1 MKRFIKIALI
11 VVSVVGGL
19 YLIASQFIFIG
30 TSDEDIAYY
39 NFKGNFEKGLD
50 TLSLNWSEQ
59 NMDQLNDLYFQLEV
73 VDAMGALD
81 KDEVSSYVTDVNSM
95 AETVL
100 KSYFTRNTW
109 LQTEMKRIRS
119 LAEYINYQYAIN
131 AVDGYHSIQSIIYN
145 SQLCKT
151 QNQVEAYIA
160 DAEKYS
166 VTPWTYC
173 TELKEGLGKVPQN
186 ACSSYTN
193 KALVPKCN
201 KMKEFKK
208 NYEYFDDFDADYQMV
223 KNAKSFLAQKQYQ
236 DANLNSKFASIKY
249 NDAANQLDPKFF

>member
-1 MKRFIKIALI
+1 MKRFIKIALLVI
-11 VVSVVGGL
+11 AVIGSL

-39 NFKGNFEKGLD
+39 DFKGDFEKELD
-50 TLSLNWSEQ
+50 TLSLNWSNQ
-59 NMDQLNDLYFQLEV
+59 NMDQLHDLYFQLEV

-81 KDEVSSYVTDVNSM
+81 KNEVSSYVTDVNSM

-100 KSYFTRNTW
+100 KSYFTRSTW
-109 LQTEMKRIRS
+109 LQADMKRIKS

-151 QNQVEAYIA
+151 QKQVEASIA
-160 DAEKYS
+160 EAQKY
-166 VTPWTYC
+166 TIAPWTYC
-173 TELKEGLGKVPQN
+173 TELKEGLGKVSQN

-193 KALVPKCN
+193 RTLVPKCN

-223 KNAKSFLAQKQYQ
+223 KNAKSFLTQKQYQ
-236 DANLNSKFASIKY
+236 DANLNTKFASIKY

>member
-109 LQTEMKRIRS
+109 LQTEMKRIKS

-151 QNQVEAYIA
+151 QKQVEASIA
-160 DAEKYS
+160 DAQKYT
-166 VTPWTYC
+166 VAPWTYC

-193 KALVPKCN
+193 RTLVPKCN
-201 KMKEFKK
+201 KMQNFRSS
-208 NYEYFDDFDADYQMV
+208 YQYFDDFDADYQMV

>member
-1 MKRFIKIALI
+1 MKRLIKISLLVIAVI
-11 VVSVVGGL
+11 GSL

-30 TSDEDIAYY
+30 TSDEEIAYY
-39 NFKGNFEKGLD
+39 DFKGDFEKGLD
-50 TLSLNWSEQ
+50 TLSLNWSNQ
-59 NMDQLNDLYFQLEV
+59 NMDQLHDLYFQLEV
-73 VDAMGALD
+73 VDGMGALD
-81 KDEVSSYVTDVNSM
+81 KNEISSYVADVNSQ
-95 AETVL
+95 AETIL

-109 LQTEMKRIRS
+109 QQADMKRIRS
-119 LAEYINYQYAIN
+119 LAEYINYQFAIN
-131 AVDGYHSIQSIIYN
+131 AVDGYHTIQNIIYN

-151 QNQVEAYIA
+151 QKQVEASID
-160 DAEKYS
+160 DAQKYS
-166 VTPWTYC
+166 VVPWTYC
-173 TELKEGLGKVPQN
+173 TELKDGLGKVPQN

-193 KALVPKCN
+193 RTLVPQCN

-236 DANLNSKFASIKY
+236 DANLNSKFGSIQY

>member
-30 TSDEDIAYY
+30 TSNEEIAYY
-39 NFKGNFEKGLD
+39 DFKGNFDKWLD
-50 TLSLNWSEQ
+50 TLSLNWSNQ
-59 NMDQLNDLYFQLEV
+59 NMDQLHDLYFQLEV
-73 VDAMGALD
+73 VGAMGALD
-81 KDEVSSYVTDVNSM
+81 KNEVSSYVTDVNSM

-109 LQTEMKRIRS
+109 VQTDMKRIKS

-131 AVDGYHSIQSIIYN
+131 AVEGYHNIQSIIYN

-151 QNQVEAYIA
+151 QKQVEISIA
-160 DAEKYS
+160 DAQKY
-166 VTPWTYC
+166 TAAPWTYC

-193 KALVPKCN
+193 RTLVPKCN
-201 KMKEFKK
+201 KMREFKK

-223 KNAKSFLAQKQYQ
+223 KNAKSFLSQNQYQ

>member
-1 MKRFIKIALI
+1 MKRFIKISLLVIAVI
-11 VVSVVGGL
+11 GSL

-30 TSDEDIAYY
+30 TSDEEIAYY
-39 NFKGNFEKGLD
+39 DFKGNFDKGLD
-50 TLSLNWSEQ
+50 TLSLNWSNQ
-59 NMDQLNDLYFQLEV
+59 NMNQLHDLYFQLEV
-73 VDAMGALD
+73 VKAMGAIEQAD
-81 KDEVSSYVTDVNSM
+81 VTTYMTDVNSM

-109 LQTEMKRIRS
+109 LQVDMKRIKS

-151 QNQVEAYIA
+151 QKQVEASIA

-193 KALVPKCN
+193 KTLVPKCN

-223 KNAKSFLAQKQYQ
+223 KKAKSFLAQKQYQ
-236 DANLNSKFASIKY
+236 DANLNSKFTSIKY

>member
-1 MKRFIKIALI
+1 MKRFIKISLLVIAVI
-11 VVSVVGGL
+11 GSL

-30 TSDEDIAYY
+30 TSDEEIAYY
-39 NFKGNFEKGLD
+39 DFKGNFDKGLD
-50 TLSLNWSEQ
+50 TLSLNWSNQ
-59 NMDQLNDLYFQLEV
+59 NMNQLHDLYFQLEV
-73 VDAMGALD
+73 VKAMGAIEQAD
-81 KDEVSSYVTDVNSM
+81 VTTYMTDVNLM

-109 LQTEMKRIRS
+109 LQADMKRIKS

-151 QNQVEAYIA
+151 QKQVEASIA

-193 KALVPKCN
+193 KTLVPKCN
-201 KMKEFKK
+201 KMKEC
-208 NYEYFDDFDADYQMV
+208 NQ
-223 KNAKSFLAQKQYQ
+223 
-236 DANLNSKFASIKY
+236 
-249 NDAANQLDPKFF
+249 NQLIQ

>member
-1 MKRFIKIALI
+1 MKRLIKISLLVIAVI
-11 VVSVVGGL
+11 GSL

-30 TSDEDIAYY
+30 TSDEEIAYY
-39 NFKGNFEKGLD
+39 DFKGDFEKGLD
-50 TLSLNWSEQ
+50 TLSLNWSNQ
-59 NMDQLNDLYFQLEV
+59 NMDQLHDLYFQLEV
-73 VDAMGALD
+73 VDGMGALD
-81 KDEVSSYVTDVNSM
+81 KNEISSYVADVNSQ
-95 AETVL
+95 AETIL

-109 LQTEMKRIRS
+109 QQADMKRIRS
-119 LAEYINYQYAIN
+119 LAEYINYQFAIN
-131 AVDGYHSIQSIIYN
+131 AVDGYHTIQNIIYN

-151 QNQVEAYIA
+151 QKQVEASID
-160 DAEKYS
+160 DAQKYS
-166 VTPWTYC
+166 VVPWTYC
-173 TELKEGLGKVPQN
+173 TELKDGLGKVPQN

-193 KALVPKCN
+193 RTLVPKCN

>member
-11 VVSVVGGL
+11 VVSVVGAL

-39 NFKGNFEKGLD
+39 NFKGNFEKDLD
-50 TLSLNWSEQ
+50 TLSLKWSEE
-59 NMDQLNDLYFQLEV
+59 NMDLLNDLYLQLEV

-81 KDEVSSYVTDVNSM
+81 KNAVSSYVTDVNSM

-109 LQTEMKRIRS
+109 LQADMKRIKS

-151 QNQVEAYIA
+151 QKQVEASIA

-193 KALVPKCN
+193 KTLVPKCN

-223 KNAKSFLAQKQYQ
+223 KNAKSFLTQNQYQ

-249 NDAANQLDPKFF
+249 NDAANLLDPKFF

>member
-1 MKRFIKIALI
+1 MKRFVKISLLVIAVI
-11 VVSVVGGL
+11 GSL

-30 TSDEDIAYY
+30 TSDEEIAYY
-39 NFKGNFEKGLD
+39 DFKGNFEKGLD
-50 TLSLNWSEQ
+50 TLSLNWSNQ
-59 NMDQLNDLYFQLEV
+59 NMDQLHDLYFQLEV

-81 KDEVSSYVTDVNSM
+81 KNEISSYVADVNSK

-109 LQTEMKRIRS
+109 QQADMKRIRS
-119 LAEYINYQYAIN
+119 LAEYINYQFAIN
-131 AVDGYHSIQSIIYN
+131 AVDGYHIIQNIIYN
-145 SQLCKT
+145 SQYCRT
-151 QNQVEAYIA
+151 QNQVETSID
-160 DAEKYS
+160 DAQKYS
-166 VTPWTYC
+166 IAPWTYC
-173 TELKEGLGKVPQN
+173 TELKDGLGKVPQN

-193 KALVPKCN
+193 KTLVPKCN

-236 DANLNSKFASIKY
+236 DANLNSKFTSIKY

>member
-11 VVSVVGGL
+11 VVSIVGGL

-39 NFKGNFEKGLD
+39 DFKGDFEKGLD
-50 TLSLNWSEQ
+50 TLSLNWSNQ
-59 NMDQLNDLYFQLEV
+59 SMDQLHDLYFQLEV

-81 KDEVSSYVTDVNSM
+81 KNEVSSYVTDVNSM
-95 AETVL
+95 AETFL

-109 LQTEMKRIRS
+109 LQADMKRIKS
-119 LAEYINYQYAIN
+119 LAEYINYQYAID

-151 QNQVEAYIA
+151 QKQVEASIA
-160 DAEKYS
+160 DAETYS

-193 KALVPKCN
+193 RTLVPKCN
-201 KMKEFKK
+201 KMKEFKN
-208 NYEYFDDFDADYQMV
+208 NYEYFDDFDTDYQMV

-236 DANLNSKFASIKY
+236 DANLNSKFSSIKY

>member
-39 NFKGNFEKGLD
+39 NFKGNFEKDLD

-59 NMDQLNDLYFQLEV
+59 NMVQLHDLYFQLEV
-73 VDAMGALD
+73 VKAMGAIEQAD
-81 KDEVSSYVTDVNSM
+81 VTTYMTDVNSK

-100 KSYFTRNTW
+100 KSYFTRNKW
-109 LQTEMKRIRS
+109 VLADMNIIKS
-119 LAEYINYQYAIN
+119 LAEYINYQFAIN

-151 QNQVEAYIA
+151 QKQVEASIA
-160 DAEKYS
+160 DAQKY
-166 VTPWTYC
+166 TAAPWTYC
-173 TELKEGLGKVPQN
+173 TELKEGLGNVPHN
-186 ACSSYTN
+186 DCSSYTN
-193 KALVPKCN
+193 RTLVPKCN
-201 KMKEFKK
+201 KMREFKK

-223 KNAKSFLAQKQYQ
+223 KNAKSFLSQNQYQ

>member
-1 MKRFIKIALI
+1 MKQFIKIALI

-30 TSDEDIAYY
+30 ASDEDIAYY

-81 KDEVSSYVTDVNSM
+81 KDEVSSYVTDVHSM

-109 LQTEMKRIRS
+109 LQTEMKRIKS

-151 QNQVEAYIA
+151 QKQVEASIA
-160 DAEKYS
+160 DAQKY
-166 VTPWTYC
+166 TAAPWTYC
-173 TELKEGLGKVPQN
+173 TELKEGLGNVPQN

-193 KALVPKCN
+193 RTLVPKCN
-201 KMKEFKK
+201 KMQNFRSS
-208 NYEYFDDFDADYQMV
+208 YQYFDDFDADYQMV

>member
-1 MKRFIKIALI
+1 MKRLIKISLLVIAVI
-11 VVSVVGGL
+11 GSL

-30 TSDEDIAYY
+30 TSDEEIAYY
-39 NFKGNFEKGLD
+39 DFKGDFEKGLD
-50 TLSLNWSEQ
+50 TLSLNWSNQ
-59 NMDQLNDLYFQLEV
+59 NMDQLHDLYFQLEV
-73 VDAMGALD
+73 VKAMGAIEQAD
-81 KDEVSSYVTDVNSM
+81 VTTYMTDVNSM

-109 LQTEMKRIRS
+109 LQADMKRIKS

-151 QNQVEAYIA
+151 QKQVEASIA

-193 KALVPKCN
+193 KTLVPKCN

-236 DANLNSKFASIKY
+236 DANLNSKFTSIKY

>member
-1 MKRFIKIALI
+1 MKRFIKIALLVI
-11 VVSVVGGL
+11 AVIGSL

-30 TSDEDIAYY
+30 ISDEDIAYY
-39 NFKGNFEKGLD
+39 DFKGDFEKELD
-50 TLSLNWSEQ
+50 TLSLNWSNQ
-59 NMDQLNDLYFQLEV
+59 NMDQLHDLYFQLEV
-73 VDAMGALD
+73 VYAMGAID
-81 KDEVSSYVTDVNSM
+81 KNEVSSYVTDVNSM

-109 LQTEMKRIRS
+109 LQADMKRIKS

-151 QNQVEAYIA
+151 QKQVEASIA

-193 KALVPKCN
+193 RTLVPKCN

-236 DANLNSKFASIKY
+236 DANLNSKFTSIKY

>member
-1 MKRFIKIALI
+1 MKRLIKISLLVIAVI
-11 VVSVVGGL
+11 GSL

-30 TSDEDIAYY
+30 TSNEEIAYY
-39 NFKGNFEKGLD
+39 DFKDDFEKGLD
-50 TLSLNWSEQ
+50 TLSLNWSTQ
-59 NMDQLNDLYFQLEV
+59 NMDQLHDLYFQLEV
-73 VDAMGALD
+73 VDGMGALD
-81 KDEVSSYVTDVNSM
+81 KNEISSYVADVNSK

-109 LQTEMKRIRS
+109 QQADMKRIRS
-119 LAEYINYQYAIN
+119 LAEYINYQFAIN
-131 AVDGYHSIQSIIYN
+131 AVDGYHTIQNIIYN

-151 QNQVEAYIA
+151 QEQVEISIT
-160 DAEKYS
+160 DAQKYT
-166 VTPWTYC
+166 VAPWTYC

-193 KALVPKCN
+193 RTLVPKCN
-201 KMKEFKK
+201 KMQNFRSS
-208 NYEYFDDFDADYQMV
+208 YQYFDDFDADYQMV

>member
-11 VVSVVGGL
+11 VVSVVGAL

-109 LQTEMKRIRS
+109 LQADMKRIKS

-151 QNQVEAYIA
+151 QKQVEASIA

-193 KALVPKCN
+193 KTLVPKCN

>member
-1 MKRFIKIALI
+1 MKRLIKISLLVIAVI
-11 VVSVVGGL
+11 GSL

-30 TSDEDIAYY
+30 TSNEEIAYY
-39 NFKGNFEKGLD
+39 DFKDDFEKGLD
-50 TLSLNWSEQ
+50 TLSLNWSTQ
-59 NMDQLNDLYFQLEV
+59 NMDQLHDLYFQLEV
-73 VDAMGALD
+73 VDGMGALD
-81 KDEVSSYVTDVNSM
+81 KNEISSYVADVNSK

-109 LQTEMKRIRS
+109 QQADMKRIRS
-119 LAEYINYQYAIN
+119 LAEYINYQFAIN
-131 AVDGYHSIQSIIYN
+131 AVDGYHTIQNIIYN

-151 QNQVEAYIA
+151 QEQVEISIA
-160 DAEKYS
+160 DAQKYT
-166 VTPWTYC
+166 VAPWTYC

-193 KALVPKCN
+193 RTLVPKCN
-201 KMKEFKK
+201 KMQNFRSS
-208 NYEYFDDFDADYQMV
+208 YQYFDDFDADYQMV
-223 KNAKSFLAQKQYQ
+223 KNAKSFLAQKQYK

>member
-1 MKRFIKIALI
+1 MKRLIKISLLVIAVI
-11 VVSVVGGL
+11 GSL

-30 TSDEDIAYY
+30 TSDEEIAYY
-39 NFKGNFEKGLD
+39 DFKGDFEKGLD
-50 TLSLNWSEQ
+50 TLSLNWSNP
-59 NMDQLNDLYFQLEV
+59 NMDQLHDLYFQLEV
-73 VDAMGALD
+73 VDGMGALD
-81 KDEVSSYVTDVNSM
+81 KNEISSYVADVNSK

-109 LQTEMKRIRS
+109 QQADMKRIRS
-119 LAEYINYQYAIN
+119 LAEYINYQFAIN
-131 AVDGYHSIQSIIYN
+131 AVDGYHTIQNIIYN

-151 QNQVEAYIA
+151 QKQVEASID
-160 DAEKYS
+160 DAQKYS
-166 VTPWTYC
+166 VAPWTYC

-193 KALVPKCN
+193 RTLVPKCN
-201 KMKEFKK
+201 KMKEFKR

-236 DANLNSKFASIKY
+236 DANLNSKFTSIKY